1 MMRPSRRWGTRH
13 YNAGLIFQ
21 IARNL
26 YRAAGVQG
34 GMSRR
39 LTSMV
44 SNGNEGLMLSFA
56 SLEERGIE
64 FRSLLWG
71 GVLSL
76 IVCGSALFALGHG
89 GRPVVYSM
97 LYQNN
102 LPSVPGGKAKSRIVL
117 ACEPIKSSGGSMVK
131 VTAVVGGEENGPTPT
146 GQVNFL
152 FGWNSFEIER
162 LTNGSVTIDAKLPDN
177 KDLPLR
183 AIYVGDGNYN
193 SAGSFDERQSQSC
206 SRI

>member
-1 MMRPSRRWGTRH
+1 MRS
-13 YNAGLIFQ
+13 
-21 IARNL
+21 
-26 YRAAGVQG
+26 
-34 GMSRR
+34 R
-39 LTSMV
+39 LTSMA

-117 ACEPIKSSGGSMVK
+117 ACEPITSSGGSMIQ
-131 VTAVVGGEENGPTPT
+131 VTAVVSGEENGPTPT
-146 GQVNFL
+146 GRVNFL
-152 FGWNSFEIER
+152 YGWNSFEVER
-162 LTNGSVTIDAKLPDN
+162 LANGSVTIDTKVPEN

-183 AIYVGDGNYN
+183 AIYLGDVNYT
-193 SAGSFDERQSQSC
+193 SAGSFDESQSQSC
-206 SRI
+206 SRS